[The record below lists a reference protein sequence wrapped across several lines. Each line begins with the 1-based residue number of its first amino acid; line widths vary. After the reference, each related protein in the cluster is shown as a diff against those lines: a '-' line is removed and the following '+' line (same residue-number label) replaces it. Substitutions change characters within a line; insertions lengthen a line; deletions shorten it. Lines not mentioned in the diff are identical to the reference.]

1 MGRRSNTADSRRYY
15 DWLDYAEMDIAA
27 ALDLSDKEKTYL
39 SSAFHCQQAIEKTLK
54 AYFLYE
60 DGYAPD
66 GHNIIFL
73 CRKLSGKHREFEE
86 WIDECIE
93 TNNYYIQ
100 TRYPPDKPLDIT
112 KNKLEYLIRSAKRL
126 FDFTVKQI
134 EDDSR
139 REENDN
145 NRADKSNKKR

>member
-1 MGRRSNTADSRRYY
+1 MARGKTSDSRRYY
-15 DWLDYAEMDIAA
+15 DWLEYAEADITAA
-27 ALDLSDKEKTYL
+27 VDLSDNEETYL
-39 SSAFHCQQAIEKTLK
+39 PAAFHCQQAIEKTLK

-73 CRKLSGKHREFEE
+73 CRKLSQKYKKFEE

-112 KNKLEYLIRSAKRL
+112 KEKLAYLIRSSRRL

-134 EDDSR
+134 ETDLR
-139 REENDN
+139 REKNDN
-145 NRADKSNKKR
+145 VRTDKSNKKR